1 MRRGISG
8 GVSITA
14 EQPPAIRRVAITG
27 ASGLIGGAL
36 TDALRRDGIAVLR
49 IGRGR
54 DADVRWDVDQG
65 VLDAA
70 GLEDLGA
77 VVNLA
82 GATIAQRWTTAHRR
96 AIHDSRVHGTLLLA
110 RALAGL
116 RRPPPVLLSGSAMG
130 VYGDRGDE
138 VLRETSSLGTGFLA
152 DVARAWELATRGA
165 SEAGIA
171 VAHLRTGLALSRYGG
186 ALPKM
191 ITPFRFG
198 VGGVVGTGRQWMS
211 WVGLH
216 DLVRAIRFVMVRRIA
231 GPVNIV
237 APNPVTGA
245 EFAKTLG
252 AVLHRPSLVPV
263 PAFALRLAFG
273 AMADQTLLASQRVI
287 PEQLTAAG
295 FSFDEP
301 DLSGALRRETQHRA

>member
-1 MRRGISG
+1 MRHGISG

-14 EQPPAIRRVAITG
+14 EQRPAIRRVAITG

-36 TDALRRDGIAVLR
+36 AAALRSDGIAVVR
-49 IGRGR
+49 VGRGEA
-54 DADVRWDVDQG
+54 ADVRWDVGRG
-65 VLDAA
+65 VLDPAA
-70 GLEDLGA
+70 LEGLDA

-82 GATIAQRWTTAHRR
+82 GATIAQRWTMARKR
-96 AIHDSRVHGTLLLA
+96 EIHDSRVHGTLLLA
-110 RALAGL
+110 RTLTSL

-138 VLRETSSLGTGFLA
+138 VLRETSSPGTGFLA
-152 DVARAWELATRGA
+152 DVSRAWELATRDV

-171 VAHLRTGLALSRYGG
+171 VAHLRTGLVLARDGG
-186 ALPKM
+186 ALAKM

-216 DLVRAIRFVMVRRIA
+216 DLVRAIRFLMVRRTT

-252 AVLHRPSLVPV
+252 TVLHRPSLVPV
-263 PAFALRLAFG
+263 PSIALRLAFG
-273 AMADQTLLASQRVI
+273 EMAEETVLASQRVV

-301 DLSGALRRETQHRA
+301 HLPGALRREIQRRR